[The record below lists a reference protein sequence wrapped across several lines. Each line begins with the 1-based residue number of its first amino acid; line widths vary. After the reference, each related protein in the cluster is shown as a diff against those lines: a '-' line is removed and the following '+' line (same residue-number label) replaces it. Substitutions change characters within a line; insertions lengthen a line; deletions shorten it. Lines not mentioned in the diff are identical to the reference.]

1 MRTSFSMT
9 AGGGVRGTD
18 AGIVLIIIT
27 VAGVIIEM
35 FQVFI
40 LM

>member
-1 MRTSFSMT
+1 M
-9 AGGGVRGTD
+9 AGGGVHGEVI
-18 AGIVLIIIT
+18 GIAHVITT

>member
-1 MRTSFSMT
+1 M
-9 AGGGVRGTD
+9 AGGGVHGKVV
-18 AGIVLIIIT
+18 GIAHIIIT

>member
-1 MRTSFSMT
+1 M
-9 AGGGVRGTD
+9 AGGGAYGKVV
-18 AGIVLIIIT
+18 GIALIIIT
-27 VAGVIIEM
+27 KAGVIIEM